1 MQLPERIA
9 LGSTFLMERPLAS
22 IIQSLDKALAA
33 QEVDVC
39 REQGPF
45 ILECRALRKH
55 QVVVLDIRIF
65 NQEGKYLVSMRRC
78 GGDRQEA
85 VYLAN
90 DIAAAAG
97 LRGPVVARPEYSY
110 EPDLEEV
117 KRLLKGDFKDRMEG
131 LCAAANVR
139 SWITPES
146 KSLVERIAQ
155 FCSSEEPLLRLAAM
169 SAAVSLVRAGCEPR
183 GFALAARS
191 VSEEDDPLLRIQ
203 ANRLSFLTKE

>member
-1 MQLPERIA
+1 
-9 LGSTFLMERPLAS
+9 
-22 IIQSLDKALAA
+22 
-33 QEVDVC
+33 
-39 REQGPF
+39 
-45 ILECRALRKH
+45 
-55 QVVVLDIRIF
+55 
-65 NQEGKYLVSMRRC
+65 MRRC

-97 LRGPVVARPEYSY
+97 LRGPVVARPEYRY